1 VDVSPA
7 GSGDISSLD
16 FSEGPIPTVYPADSS
31 CSDEYTLA
39 ALPDT
44 AGGYV
49 FDYWIIQT
57 DSGTTYSTS
66 SSVTVAV
73 INADTTVT
81 AHFVDPASVV
91 SVYFPHVTT
100 RSPWQTE
107 IALINT
113 SSNQSV
119 TGILKGF
126 SDDGELVE
134 IKNVPL
140 ARRGRRQ
147 ITVASE
153 FLNHANIGY
162 IVFVTDT
169 DGVKGYTKFYQSGA
183 YRTAI
188 PAITEMN
195 TSKIYISHIAS
206 NDTFWTGV
214 SLVNTNSTAKNLT
227 ITFNDGRTSNLT
239 IAAGEHRI
247 FTIAGLFGGQP
258 QPDIK
263 SGVITNAGGI
273 IGLELFG
280 SNNQLDGI
288 LLTDDTV
295 STIYYPHVAD
305 ETKWWTGIVAYN
317 PSTTACDI
325 TITPYSEDGDE
336 LTPTTLEIAGKEK
349 YIGVV
354 KNLDLPD
361 DTAWFKIDATLPL
374 SGFELFGTLDEKQ
387 LAAYAEGS
395 GTGAKAGIFAKIEK
409 SGWTGIAFVNTESTA
424 ASVTLTAYNNGGT
437 ALATQTIS
445 VGGYAKV
452 VSVAENIFSPQSISN
467 ATYIAFSSN
476 RNVVGFQLNGSTD
489 GTMLDGLPALN

>member
-1 VDVSPA
+1 MDVSPA

-16 FSEGPIPTVYPADSS
+16 FSEGPVPSAYPADSS
-31 CSDEYTLA
+31 CSDEYTLT

-44 AGGYV
+44 AGGYD
-49 FDYWIIQT
+49 FDYWSIQT

-66 SSVTVAV
+66 STVTVAV
-73 INADTTVT
+73 ISADTTVT
-81 AHFVDPASVV
+81 AHFADPANAV

-113 SSNQSV
+113 SSIETV

-126 SDDGELVE
+126 NDNGELIEV
-134 IKNVPL
+134 KDVTL

-147 ITVASE
+147 FIVSDE

-162 IVFVTDT
+162 IIFISDT
-169 DGVKGYTKFYQSGA
+169 DGVEGYTKFYQAGA
-183 YRTAI
+183 YRAAI
-188 PAITEMN
+188 PAVTEVN

-214 SLVNTNSTAKNLT
+214 SLVNTTSTAKNLT

-258 QPDIK
+258 QPDIQ
-263 SGVITNAGGI
+263 SGVITNAAGI
-273 IGLELFG
+273 IGVELFG
-280 SNNQLDGI
+280 SSKQLDGI

-325 TITPYSEDGDE
+325 TITPYSANGEE
-336 LTPTTLEIAGKEK
+336 LTPSTLEIAGKEK

-374 SGFELFGTLDEKQ
+374 SGFELFGTLDGKQ

-395 GTGAKAGIFAKIEK
+395 GTGAKTGIFAKIEK
-409 SGWTGIAFVNTESTA
+409 NGWTGIAFVNTEGTA
-424 ASVTLTAYNNGGT
+424 ASVTLTAYNDGGT
-437 ALATQTIS
+437 ALATQTIT

-452 VSVAENIFSPQSISN
+452 VNVAENIFSPQSISN
-467 ATYIAFSSN
+467 ATFISFSSN
-476 RNVVGFQLNGSTD
+476 RNVVGFQLNGSAD